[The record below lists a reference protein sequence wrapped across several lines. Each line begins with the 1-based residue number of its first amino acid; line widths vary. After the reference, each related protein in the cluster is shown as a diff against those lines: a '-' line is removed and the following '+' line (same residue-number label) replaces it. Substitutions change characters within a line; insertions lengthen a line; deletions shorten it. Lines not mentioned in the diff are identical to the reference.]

1 MSRIGKEVIQ
11 IPKGVQVQMDNG
23 KITVSGPLGKLDY
36 TIAQQYV
43 KVSIN
48 DDKIHIN
55 VLSEDRESRSRH
67 GLTRSLIANMIS
79 GVTEGFKKELQIIG
93 VGYKAQVKGTEL
105 ILNIG
110 MSHPVVYSIPSNIN
124 IQVEGPTK
132 IIISGPDKYKVGEVA
147 ATVRRYRPPE
157 PYKGKG
163 IRYIDE
169 YVKRKTGKSG
179 VVGGTGAGR

>member
-1 MSRIGKEVIQ
+1 MSRIGREDIQ

-36 TIAQQYV
+36 TIVRKYV

-48 DDKIHIN
+48 ENKIHVD

-67 GLTRSLIANMIS
+67 GLTRSLIANMVS
-79 GVTEGFKKELQIIG
+79 GVSEGFKKELQIIG
-93 VGYKAQVKGTEL
+93 IGYKAQIKGTEL

-110 MSHPVVYSIPSNIN
+110 MSHPVVYTIPSDIT

-132 IIISGPDKYKVGEVA
+132 IIISGADKYKVGEVA
-147 ATVRRYRPPE
+147 AIIRRFKPPE

-163 IRYIDE
+163 IRYIGE

-179 VVGGTGAGR
+179 VVGSAGR